1 MNNFPDI
8 AFFVELVRHGSL
20 SGLARAWG
28 VTPPAIS
35 MRLNQLEKELG
46 VRLLNR
52 STRQLSLT
60 HEGEVYYSRGTALL
74 ADLADLNREVSS
86 GSKTPKGL
94 LKINA
99 PMVLG
104 RQKIAPIV
112 YEFMALHPEI
122 KIQLDLT
129 NELANQIEQGYDA
142 SIRVGIPP
150 DSRLV
155 ARKLASNRRYLCASP
170 LYLDKSGHPA
180 HPRELQNH
188 QCLVHRRNE
197 NSHIWRL
204 SKDDLTESVK
214 VQGNF
219 SSTDGEVLM
228 GCALQGYGI
237 IGAGDWYIHKYLK
250 SGRMRLILEDW
261 NLPNWDIYA
270 TYPERVHLS
279 AKTTRFIDFLAEKI
293 NLLPQK

>member
-8 AFFVELVRHGSL
+8 AFFVDLVKHGSL
-20 SGLARAWG
+20 SALARAKG
-28 VTPPAIS
+28 ITPPAIS

-60 HEGEVYYSRGTALL
+60 HEGEQYYSRGSALL

-86 GSKTPKGL
+86 GSETPKGL

-112 YEFMALHPEI
+112 YEFMVKYPEI

-129 NELANQIEQGYDA
+129 TTPANQIEQGYDV
-142 SIRVGIPP
+142 SIRVGLPP

-155 ARKLASNRRYLCASP
+155 ARKLASNRRFLCASP
-170 LYLDKSGHPA
+170 LYLDKFGSPT
-180 HPRELQNH
+180 HPRELLDH
-188 QCLVHRRNE
+188 ECLFIKRHDDA
-197 NSHIWRL
+197 HIWRL
-204 SKDDLTESVK
+204 SKDNFIESIK
-214 VQGNF
+214 VQGHF
-219 SSTDGEVLM
+219 CSTDGEVLM
-228 GCALQGYGI
+228 GWALQGHGI
-237 IGAGDWYIHKYLK
+237 ISAGDWYIHKYLK
-250 SGRMRLILEDW
+250 SGRMRLVLEDW
-261 NLPNWDIYA
+261 NIPNWDIYA
-270 TYPERVHLS
+270 IYPERMHLS
-279 AKTTRFIDFLAEKI
+279 AKVTRFIDFMAEKI
-293 NLLPQK
+293 QPTK

>member
-8 AFFVELVRHGSL
+8 AFFVELVRQGSL
-20 SGLARAWG
+20 SGLARAWS

-74 ADLADLNREVSS
+74 TDLADLHREVSS

-99 PMVLG
+99 PQVFG
-104 RQKIAPIV
+104 RQKISPIV
-112 YEFMALHPEI
+112 YEFMTRHPEI
-122 KIQLDLT
+122 KVQLDLT
-129 NELANQIEQGYDA
+129 RVPANQIEQGYDI

-170 LYLDKSGHPA
+170 MYLDKFGSPS
-180 HPRELQNH
+180 HPRELPNH
-188 QCLVHRRNE
+188 ECLIIRRPE
-197 NSHIWRL
+197 ETHIWHL

-214 VQGNF
+214 VQGHF
-219 SSTDGEVLM
+219 SCTDGEVLM
-228 GCALQGYGI
+228 GWALKGHGI
-237 IGAGDWYIHKYLK
+237 ICAGDWYIHKYLK

-261 NLPNWDIYA
+261 NLESWDIYA
-270 TYPERVHLS
+270 TYPEKMHLS
-279 AKTTRFIDFLAEKI
+279 AKTSIFINFLAEKI
-293 NLLPQK
+293 NL

>member
-1 MNNFPDI
+1 
-8 AFFVELVRHGSL
+8 
-20 SGLARAWG
+20 
-28 VTPPAIS
+28 

-60 HEGEVYYSRGTALL
+60 HEGEVYFSRGSALL

-86 GSKTPKGL
+86 GSQTPKGL

-112 YEFMALHPEI
+112 YEYMERHPEI

-129 NELANQIEQGYDA
+129 SEPANQIEQGYDV
-142 SIRVGIPP
+142 SIRVGLPP

-170 LYLDKSGHPA
+170 LYLDKFGMPSHPK
-180 HPRELQNH
+180 ELVKH
-188 QCLVHRRNE
+188 ECLILKRPEDAN
-197 NSHIWRL
+197 IWRL
-204 SKDDLTESVK
+204 SKDNLIESIK
-214 VQGNF
+214 VQGHF

-228 GCALQGYGI
+228 GWALRGRGI
-237 IGAGDWYIHKYLK
+237 VSAGDWYIHKYLK
-250 SGRMRLILEDW
+250 SGRMRHVLEEW
-261 NLPNWDIYA
+261 SPPNWDIYA
-270 TYPERVHLS
+270 IYPEKIHLP
-279 AKTTRFIDFLAEKI
+279 AKVASFIDFLADKI
-293 NLLPQK
+293 NMLQQK